1 MSRRPV
7 GNVLGKGVEKVTG
20 NGVGNLA
27 DEDAD
32 P

>member
-1 MSRRPV
+1 MSRGPV
-7 GNVLGKGVEKVTG
+7 GNVLGKGVGKVTG

-27 DEDAD
+27 EADAD